1 MKPSK
6 VKLKKQPQKYL
17 SKVDGNTYKKLR
29 KALDG
34 LEKWEGDIVKLKNS
48 DYYRLK
54 IPHYRFIF
62 EYDNGINVISV
73 EEINTRTNINYGRY
87 GR

>member
-6 VKLKKQPQKYL
+6 VELKKQPQKYL

-48 DYYRLK
+48 D
-54 IPHYRFIF
+54 F
-62 EYDNGINVISV
+62 EFHTIDLFLNMTTVSMLFQ
-73 EEINTRTNINYGRY
+73 
-87 GR
+87 